1 MMTANIM
8 SVTGATR
15 SRQNHEINLGKSMKS
30 STGIFT
36 AILLII
42 LVGGAAFYA
51 GRKSALRTATTADN
65 PATAA
70 ESNQLAAI
78 QPIVAE
84 PITSAPV
91 ISPKPVQAEPS
102 PVATAKES
110 TTDES
115 AFNQALGMLTS
126 TNATYRQKIQVW
138 QQLRDAGQLDQA
150 LAALKE
156 KAVANPAD
164 AAYPTALGE
173 GYYAKLQS
181 VYKQGDSSAVAM
193 LALQTDQ
200 SFNDALKIDPANWE
214 AQYVKAN
221 ALSHW
226 PAEMNKGPEVIQ
238 QLSSLIDQQ
247 DGVPAKPEFAQSYAL
262 LGDQFKKLGD
272 LDKAAATWQLGLQK
286 FPNDPALL
294 KKINEP

>member
-1 MMTANIM
+1 
-8 SVTGATR
+8 
-15 SRQNHEINLGKSMKS
+15 MKS
-30 STGIFT
+30 FPGIFT
-36 AILLII
+36 TILII
-42 LVGGAAFYA
+42 AVVGGAAFYV
-51 GRKSALRTATTADN
+51 GRKSASLPVTDSRSAATIESGQ
-65 PATAA
+65 PAAA
-70 ESNQLAAI
+70 L
-78 QPIVAE
+78 PVVAE
-84 PITSAPV
+84 PVKPAPV
-91 ISPKPVQAEPS
+91 ILPKPIQAVPT
-102 PVATAKES
+102 PVVTTKES
-110 TTDES
+110 ALDNS
-115 AFNQALGMLTS
+115 AFNQTLGMLTS

-156 KAVANPAD
+156 KADANPAD

-181 VYKQGDSSAVAM
+181 VYRQGDSSAVAM
-193 LALQTDQ
+193 LALQTDS

-226 PAEMNKGPEVIQ
+226 PAEMNKGPEVVQ

-247 DGVPAKPEFAQSYAL
+247 DGMPANPEFAQSYAL
-262 LGDQFKKLGD
+262 LGDQYKKMGD

-286 FPNDPALL
+286 FPNDPALQ

>member
-1 MMTANIM
+1 
-8 SVTGATR
+8 
-15 SRQNHEINLGKSMKS
+15 
-30 STGIFT
+30 
-36 AILLII
+36 
-42 LVGGAAFYA
+42 
-51 GRKSALRTATTADN
+51 
-65 PATAA
+65 
-70 ESNQLAAI
+70 
-78 QPIVAE
+78 
-84 PITSAPV
+84 
-91 ISPKPVQAEPS
+91 
-102 PVATAKES
+102 
-110 TTDES
+110 
-115 AFNQALGMLTS
+115 MLTS

-138 QQLRDAGQLDQA
+138 QQLKDAGQLDQA

-156 KAVANPAD
+156 KAAANPAD

-173 GYYAKLQS
+173 GYYAKLQF

-247 DGVPAKPEFAQSYAL
+247 DGVPVKPEFAQSYAL
-262 LGDQFKKLGD
+262 LGDQYKKLGE
-272 LDKAAATWQLGLQK
+272 LDKATATWQLGLQK